1 MEPSGNLNPDAGFQ
15 ESARNSDI
23 SLGLLRK
30 MIRRLRNYAWDG
42 RYLLRAAFDVLRWP
56 FERAVW
62 ALERGVVWPL
72 RERTSGWSSPVRS
85 VAVASVALLAAG
97 ALAFGAIRAGD
108 SGETAPI
115 VAAPVSAPVKAT
127 APAPPAEP
135 AEPVLRGPA
144 PDFSPAEADEAKAK
158 ATDADT
164 VISSDP
170 DTTAGAGATVTSS
183 AATASSS
190 DATTEKQD
198 PGPAAIDV
206 ARRFSGAFVL
216 YETGNANAKVRK
228 AFAATATP
236 QLTKALL
243 RRPPRLP
250 ANVEV
255 PKAKVLNVVPGPR
268 TGDTFTLSASLLRVG
283 VTSELRIDVHREQAS
298 GEWRVTDVLG

>member
-1 MEPSGNLNPDAGFQ
+1 
-15 ESARNSDI
+15 
-23 SLGLLRK
+23 

-42 RYLLRAAFDVLRWP
+42 RYLLRGIFDLVRWP

-72 RERTSGWSSPVRS
+72 RERASGWSSPVRS
-85 VAVASVALLAAG
+85 VALGSVALLAAG
-97 ALAFGAIRAGD
+97 ALAFGLVRAGD
-108 SGETAPI
+108 DGQAPPVATAPL
-115 VAAPVSAPVKAT
+115 SAPVKVAAPT
-127 APAPPAEP
+127 PAPEP

-144 PDFSPAEADEAKAK
+144 PDFSAAQADDAGAKVA
-158 ATDADT
+158 AADT
-164 VISSDP
+164 VIGSDP
-170 DTTAGAGATVTSS
+170 ETTAGSTVTSS
-183 AATASSS
+183 AAAASSS
-190 DATTEKQD
+190 GAGEKED

-216 YETGNANAKVRK
+216 YETGDTDAKVRK
-228 AFAATATP
+228 AIAATATP

-268 TGDTFTLSASLLRVG
+268 SGDTFTLSASLLRVG
-283 VTSELRIDVHREQAS
+283 VTSELRIDVQREQAS